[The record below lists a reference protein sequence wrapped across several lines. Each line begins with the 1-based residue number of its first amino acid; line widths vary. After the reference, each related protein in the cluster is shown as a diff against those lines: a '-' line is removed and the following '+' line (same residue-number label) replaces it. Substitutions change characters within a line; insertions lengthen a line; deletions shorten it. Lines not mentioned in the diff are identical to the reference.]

1 MRFSSHGV
9 RPAEAPG
16 KKKKSQADARAGP
29 RVASPAARF
38 NGSRSPRA
46 RSHQQAPCRDPNT
59 ESELAI
65 ASRIQFQSLPFL
77 HIKQWKQTWK
87 RIKKESGL

>member
-16 KKKKSQADARAGP
+16 KKKKKSQADARAGP

-65 ASRIQFQSLPFL
+65 ASRIQFL

>member
-1 MRFSSHGV
+1 MLPQTSRKVHTDEVFLSRRQTSWSS
-9 RPAEAPG
+9 R
-16 KKKKSQADARAGP
+16 KKKKQTKSQADARAGP

-59 ESELAI
+59 EN
-65 ASRIQFQSLPFL
+65 QS
-77 HIKQWKQTWK
+77 
-87 RIKKESGL
+87 

>member
-16 KKKKSQADARAGP
+16 KKKKESQADARAGP

-38 NGSRSPRA
+38 KPDHHGLVATSRHPA
-46 RSHQQAPCRDPNT
+46 G
-59 ESELAI
+59 
-65 ASRIQFQSLPFL
+65 IQTQNQS
-77 HIKQWKQTWK
+77 
-87 RIKKESGL
+87 

>member
-16 KKKKSQADARAGP
+16 KKTKKSQADARAGP

-59 ESELAI
+59 EN
-65 ASRIQFQSLPFL
+65 QS
-77 HIKQWKQTWK
+77 
-87 RIKKESGL
+87 